1 MLSSRATG
9 QGVTLVELL
18 VVLVILSVLAAV
30 AIPQAE
36 IMVRRDKEFEL
47 RRSLRTIRSAI
58 DQFHSDWEAGK
69 IAHDE
74 EYASDN
80 GYPTNL
86 DVLMDGVPTT
96 SVEGADRYYLRRI
109 PADPFAKSREF
120 DRDRSQWV
128 LRSYQDPPDN
138 SSWGGQDVYDI
149 RTESDKVGLD
159 GTHYNTW

>member
-1 MLSSRATG
+1 MSSKITTG

-36 IMVRRDKEFEL
+36 VMVRRDKEFEL
-47 RRSLRTIRSAI
+47 RRSLRTIRLAI
-58 DQFHSDWEAGK
+58 DQFHSDWAAGK

-80 GYPTNL
+80 GYPVNL
-86 DVLMDGVPTT
+86 EVLVEGVPTT
-96 SVEGADRYYLRRI
+96 SVSGEDRYYLRRI
-109 PADPFAKSREF
+109 PADPFTIPGEF
-120 DRDRSQWV
+120 DHPQWV
-128 LRSYQDPPDN
+128 LRSYQDPPGS

-149 RTESDKVGLD
+149 RTESDKIALD
-159 GTHYNTW
+159 RTYYNAW